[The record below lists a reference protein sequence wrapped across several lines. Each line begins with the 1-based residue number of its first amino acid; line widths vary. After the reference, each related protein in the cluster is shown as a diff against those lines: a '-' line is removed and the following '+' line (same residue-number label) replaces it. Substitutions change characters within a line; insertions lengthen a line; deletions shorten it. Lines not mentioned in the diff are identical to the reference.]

1 MVLHFNDLN
10 TDTNQYFKHDI
21 FSHHKG
27 IQKVSLVSN
36 ALYNHVYY
44 LFQNIAVHVLLFVVC
59 FF

>member
-1 MVLHFNDLN
+1 MDKMVLHFNDLN

-21 FSHHKG
+21 FHHHKG
-27 IQKVSLVSN
+27 IQKVSLFLN

-44 LFQNIAVHVLLFVVC
+44 LQNIAVHGFV